1 VFIVHL
7 LLIAAAAG
15 VVSDVQ
21 RNLELRCV
29 LAVVRHGDRTPKQKM
44 KVTVTQ
50 VCAMAYYATAYCCYG
65 WSMQLLRDRTEHEYQ
80 RPAWYVSAGCC

>member
-1 VFIVHL
+1 MLCSSRQSF
-7 LLIAAAAG
+7 IAAAAG

-50 VCAMAYYATAYCCYG
+50 VCTMAYYATAYCCYG
-65 WSMQLLRDRTEHEYQ
+65 WSMQLGRSISINNLH
-80 RPAWYVSAGCC
+80 GM